1 MSDNNFFI
9 SDLSSYSYTSNE
21 CHIPKSHGKKRK
33 TKIGIIEKGTGTC
46 FYLDKK
52 LSVSEGDI
60 IFLPGKIYSYSG
72 WHGTPEIEVKYVNF
86 LMNCSSDIYDF
97 EPQLLTP
104 DDTIRDDLLEI
115 HNLLS
120 GSSLDSLDAYAILY
134 RLLKKIF
141 LILSHSEVNIDKTLQ
156 TAISYITTNWNSNF
170 SAKDIAKECCISES
184 KLYHLFKSQLN
195 QSPLHYLNSIKIN
208 KAIFYLENSN
218 YSITTISQLVCFNSE
233 NHFRKIFADFTGTTP
248 SKYRKKLAYL

>member
-1 MSDNNFFI
+1 VIEISDNNFFL
-9 SDLSSYSYTSNE
+9 SDLNSYSYTSNE
-21 CHIPKSHGKKRK
+21 FHIPKYHGKKRK
-33 TKIGIIEKGTGTC
+33 TKIGIVEKGKGTC

-86 LMNCSSDIYDF
+86 LMNCNSDIYDF
-97 EPQLLTP
+97 EPQILP
-104 DDTIRDDLLEI
+104 SDNSFRDDLLEI

-120 GSSLDSLDAYAILY
+120 GSPLDSLDAYAILY
-134 RLLKKIF
+134 KLLKKIF
-141 LILSHSEVNIDKTLQ
+141 LILSPSEVNIDKTLQ

-170 SAKDIAKECCISES
+170 SAKDIAKECCVSES
-184 KLYHLFKSQLN
+184 KLYHLFQNQLSQT
-195 QSPLHYLNSIKIN
+195 PLHFLNSIKIN
-208 KAIFYLENSN
+208 KAIYYLENSN
-218 YSITTISQLVCFNSE
+218 YSITTISHLVCFNSE

-248 SKYRKKLAYL
+248 SKYRKK